1 MKETIPV
8 MKSELKYLYV
18 LYVRERLSEKNL
30 ITKNLRTA
38 TDKIRNKKV
47 TKNNLVNMR
56 VPFIIWYCS
65 YETKNKLK
73 TVFERK

>member
-1 MKETIPV
+1 LKETIPV